1 MIKHSRIFLVLT
13 SILLFLSTQLII
25 AQSLPDFT
33 PLIEKNSPAV
43 VNIST
48 TQKTDKQQQ
57 LVMPEIPEDSPFY
70 EFFEKYF
77 NQNPQQRPPSREQS
91 SLGSGFIITKDGYII
106 TNNHVVSD
114 ADKIIVKL
122 NDRREYVAEVVGTDP
137 RSDIAVIKIESDNLP
152 VLKLGDS
159 SNLKVGE
166 WVLAIGSPFGFDK
179 SVTQGIVSAMG
190 RSLPNDSYVP
200 FIQTDVA
207 INPGNSGGPLFNL
220 NGEVIGVNSQIYS
233 RNGGYM
239 GLSFAVPINVVTD
252 VYEQIIKKGSV
263 SRGWLG
269 VIIQDVTRELA
280 ESFGMDIPGGA
291 LVSRVLPDTPAERS
305 DLAVGDVI
313 IKFNNH
319 EVGRQK
325 DLPPIVGTTKIGAKV
340 PVEVIRAGKNKTLMV
355 TIEELPENL
364 STAQNESGD
373 NLNKIEKNPLN
384 IVVETPGQE
393 EREQYQIEDYGV
405 VVKSLEEGPASLAG
419 IREGDVILL
428 LDNEKV
434 NNVEKFDRLIEK
446 IPRNKSIP
454 ILIQRR
460 GNPTFLALKLEDE

>member
-1 MIKHSRIFLVLT
+1 MIKHSRNFLVLT
-13 SILLFLSTQLII
+13 SVLLFLSTQLLI

-48 TQKTDKQQQ
+48 TQKTEKQQQ
-57 LVMPEIPEDSPFY
+57 FVMPDMPENSPFY

-77 NQNPQQRPPSREQS
+77 NQNPQQRPPSAEQS
-91 SLGSGFIITKDGYII
+91 SLGSGFIITEDGYII

-114 ADKIIVKL
+114 ADEIIVKL
-122 NDRREYVAEVVGTDP
+122 NDRREFVAEVIGTDP
-137 RSDIAVIKIESDNLP
+137 RSDIAVIKIDSENLP

-159 SNLKVGE
+159 SDLKVGE

-252 VYEQIIKKGSV
+252 VYEQIINKGSV

-291 LVSRVLPDTPAERS
+291 LVARVLPDTPAERS
-305 DLAVGDVI
+305 DLEIGDVI
-313 IKFNNH
+313 IKFNNYD
-319 EVGRQK
+319 VDRQK
-325 DLPPIVGTTKIGAKV
+325 DLPPIVGTTKVGAKV
-340 PVEVIRAGKNKTLMV
+340 PVEVIRAGKKKTLMV

-364 STAQNESGD
+364 TTAQNETEN
-373 NLNKIEKNPLN
+373 NLNKVEKNPLN
-384 IVVETPGQE
+384 VVVEVPSQE

-405 VVKSLEEGPASLAG
+405 VVKSLEEGPASMAG

-434 NNVEKFDRLIEK
+434 TNIEVFDRLIKK

-454 ILIQRR
+454 VLIQRR